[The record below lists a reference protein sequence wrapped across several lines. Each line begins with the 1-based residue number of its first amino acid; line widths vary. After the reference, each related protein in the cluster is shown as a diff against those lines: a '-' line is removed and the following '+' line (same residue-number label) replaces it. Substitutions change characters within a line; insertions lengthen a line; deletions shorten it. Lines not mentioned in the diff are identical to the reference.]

1 MQCNLLIRMP
11 TNALFSLPNFSL
23 SIRAGQHNDF
33 LRPIFSECKYRDMLN
48 MIILL
53 ASRSQLLM

>member
-1 MQCNLLIRMP
+1 MQCNLLICMH
-11 TNALFSLPNFSL
+11 TNALFSLPTFSL
-23 SIRAGQHNDF
+23 SIRAGLHNDF